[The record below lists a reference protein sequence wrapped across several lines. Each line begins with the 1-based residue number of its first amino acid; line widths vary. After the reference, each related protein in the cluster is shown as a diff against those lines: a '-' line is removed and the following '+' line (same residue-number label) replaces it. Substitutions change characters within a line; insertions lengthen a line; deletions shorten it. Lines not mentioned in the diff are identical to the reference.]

1 MKLILRFIALKMSI
15 LRVDAAII
23 KRKKVKRNVYTGGS
37 PAENAQIVRDILSGA
52 QGPKTDAVL
61 INAGAAIHIAA
72 GVSLEEGIE
81 RARQA
86 LRTGAALEQLERF
99 IAASNRP

>member
-1 MKLILRFIALKMSI
+1 MF
-15 LRVDAAII
+15 
-23 KRKKVKRNVYTGGS
+23 
-37 PAENAQIVRDILSGA
+37 PARSL
-52 QGPKTDAVL
+52 
-61 INAGAAIHIAA
+61 IHIAA